1 MKLIF
6 HYMKSYKRYLFLNF
20 LGVCSFALAE
30 LGIPT
35 LIARMINNGIMTGD
49 RGYILYMGGILL
61 TVATVGALGSILL
74 GWCGSKISTA
84 VTRDI
89 RNDVFRKVQ
98 SFSPSEMNRFGVS
111 SLIVR
116 TGNDAF
122 QIQMF
127 VNVLLRTA
135 MLTPMMILFSF
146 SLTFMTSVP
155 LSLVILATLPII
167 LLGVLGVTRAA
178 KPLSVKQQ
186 ERLDE
191 LNRISK
197 ENLMGVRVIRS
208 FNNDAYEQAR
218 FSEANQ
224 AYAGYSKRVFR
235 LMMLTQP
242 IFFFLMNLAILVI
255 FWLAGSMIQRG
266 SFQVGDLV
274 AFQDYVF
281 HAMFSTMLFCTVL
294 VMYPKAAVSA
304 RRIEEVLNTES
315 SVADRES
322 LADGV
327 GSADRAGSADQ
338 AAPTDRAG
346 SASLQSS
353 AAQSAGPSTGASP
366 LSQASPASLVFDHV
380 TFAYP
385 DGEEAVLHDISFEA
399 RAGETVAVIGSTG
412 SGKSTLIS
420 LIPRFYDVSAGRILL
435 GGRDLKDYPLKEFR
449 SRIGF
454 IPQKANLFTG
464 SIRKNLAFARPDASD
479 GELLEAL
486 KTAQGYD
493 FVMEQ
498 KGGLDAPI
506 TEGGSNFS
514 GGQKQ
519 RLCIAR
525 ALVGKPQI
533 YVFDDSF
540 SALDFATDARLRA
553 ALKPVTKDAVTLI
566 VAQRVSTIM
575 DADRILVLDNGEM
588 AGLGT
593 HRELLRTCPVYYEI
607 AASQLTEE
615 ELSHE
620 A

>member
-1 MKLIF
+1 M
-6 HYMKSYKRYLFLNF
+6 
-20 LGVCSFALAE
+20 
-30 LGIPT
+30 
-35 LIARMINNGIMTGD
+35 
-49 RGYILYMGGILL
+49 
-61 TVATVGALGSILL
+61 
-74 GWCGSKISTA
+74 
-84 VTRDI
+84 
-89 RNDVFRKVQ
+89 
-98 SFSPSEMNRFGVS
+98 
-111 SLIVR
+111 
-116 TGNDAF
+116 
-122 QIQMF
+122 
-127 VNVLLRTA
+127 
-135 MLTPMMILFSF
+135 
-146 SLTFMTSVP
+146 
-155 LSLVILATLPII
+155 
-167 LLGVLGVTRAA
+167 
-178 KPLSVKQQ
+178 
-186 ERLDE
+186 
-191 LNRISK
+191 
-197 ENLMGVRVIRS
+197 
-208 FNNDAYEQAR
+208 
-218 FSEANQ
+218 
-224 AYAGYSKRVFR
+224 
-235 LMMLTQP
+235 
-242 IFFFLMNLAILVI
+242 
-255 FWLAGSMIQRG
+255 
-266 SFQVGDLV
+266 
-274 AFQDYVF
+274 
-281 HAMFSTMLFCTVL
+281 
-294 VMYPKAAVSA
+294 
-304 RRIEEVLNTES
+304 
-315 SVADRES
+315 
-322 LADGV
+322 
-327 GSADRAGSADQ
+327 
-338 AAPTDRAG
+338 
-346 SASLQSS
+346 
-353 AAQSAGPSTGASP
+353 
-366 LSQASPASLVFDHV
+366 

-435 GGRDLKDYPLKEFR
+435 GGRDLKDYPLKELR

-566 VAQRVSTIM
+566 VTQRVSTIM

>member
-1 MKLIF
+1 MRLIF
-6 HYMKSYKRYLFLNF
+6 HYMKAYKRYLLLNL
-20 LGVCSFALAE
+20 LGVCSFALVE

-49 RGYILYMGGILL
+49 RGYICSMGAVLL
-61 TVATVGALGSILL
+61 AVAAAGALGSILL
-74 GWCGSKISTA
+74 GWCGAKISTA

-89 RNDVFRKVQ
+89 RNDVFRRVQ
-98 SFSPSEMNRFGVS
+98 SFSPSEMNQFGVS

-122 QIQMF
+122 QVQMF

-135 MLTPMMILFSF
+135 MVTPLMILFSF
-146 SLTFMTSVP
+146 SLTFTTSIP
-155 LSLVILATLPII
+155 LSLVILATLPMI

-178 KPLSVKQQ
+178 RPLSIRQQ

-208 FNNDAYEQAR
+208 FGNDAYEQAR
-218 FSEANQ
+218 FSKANQ
-224 AYAGYSKRVFR
+224 DYAGYSKRVFR

-242 IFFFLMNLAILVI
+242 VFFFLMNLAILVI
-255 FWLAGSMIQRG
+255 FWLAGSMIEAG
-266 SFQVGDLV
+266 TLQVGDLV

-304 RRIEEVLNTES
+304 RRIEEVLNTQSIVKDGAEHSS
-315 SVADRES
+315 SVPGPEMARLSGGSRE
-322 LADGV
+322 
-327 GSADRAGSADQ
+327 
-338 AAPTDRAG
+338 AAP
-346 SASLQSS
+346 
-353 AAQSAGPSTGASP
+353 
-366 LSQASPASLVFDHV
+366 SLVFDHV

-385 DGEEAVLHDISFEA
+385 DGEEAVIRNISFEA

-412 SGKSTLIS
+412 SGKSTLVG
-420 LIPRFYDVSAGRILL
+420 LIPRFYDVSEGRILL
-435 GGRDLKDYPLKEFR
+435 NGRDLKTYPLKELR
-449 SRIGF
+449 RRIGF
-454 IPQKANLFTG
+454 IPQKANLFSGT
-464 SIRKNLAFARPDASD
+464 IRRNLSFANPQASD
-479 GELLEAL
+479 EELCKAL

-498 KGGLDAPI
+498 KGGLDAMI

-519 RLCIAR
+519 RLSIAR
-525 ALVGKPQI
+525 ALVGNPQV

-540 SALDFATDARLRA
+540 SALDFATDARLRR
-553 ALKPVTKDAVTLI
+553 ALKSVTKNAVTLI

-575 DADRILVLDNGEM
+575 DADRILVLEGGEM

-593 HRELLRTCPVYYEI
+593 HRQLLKTCPVYYEI

-615 ELSHE
+615 ELSYE

>member
-1 MKLIF
+1 M
-6 HYMKSYKRYLFLNF
+6 
-20 LGVCSFALAE
+20 
-30 LGIPT
+30 
-35 LIARMINNGIMTGD
+35 
-49 RGYILYMGGILL
+49 
-61 TVATVGALGSILL
+61 
-74 GWCGSKISTA
+74 
-84 VTRDI
+84 
-89 RNDVFRKVQ
+89 
-98 SFSPSEMNRFGVS
+98 
-111 SLIVR
+111 
-116 TGNDAF
+116 
-122 QIQMF
+122 
-127 VNVLLRTA
+127 
-135 MLTPMMILFSF
+135 
-146 SLTFMTSVP
+146 
-155 LSLVILATLPII
+155 
-167 LLGVLGVTRAA
+167 
-178 KPLSVKQQ
+178 
-186 ERLDE
+186 
-191 LNRISK
+191 
-197 ENLMGVRVIRS
+197 
-208 FNNDAYEQAR
+208 
-218 FSEANQ
+218 
-224 AYAGYSKRVFR
+224 
-235 LMMLTQP
+235 
-242 IFFFLMNLAILVI
+242 
-255 FWLAGSMIQRG
+255 
-266 SFQVGDLV
+266 
-274 AFQDYVF
+274 
-281 HAMFSTMLFCTVL
+281 
-294 VMYPKAAVSA
+294 
-304 RRIEEVLNTES
+304 
-315 SVADRES
+315 ADRES

-327 GSADRAGSADQ
+327 GSADRAGSA
-338 AAPTDRAG
+338 
-346 SASLQSS
+346 SLQSP
-353 AAQSAGPSTGASP
+353 AARSAGPSTGASP

-435 GGRDLKDYPLKEFR
+435 GGRDLKDYPLKELR

>member
-1 MKLIF
+1 MRLIF
-6 HYMKSYKRYLFLNF
+6 HYMKAYKRYLLLNL
-20 LGVCSFALAE
+20 LGVCSFALVE

-49 RGYILYMGGILL
+49 RGYICSMGAVLL
-61 TVATVGALGSILL
+61 AVAAAGALGSILL
-74 GWCGSKISTA
+74 GWCGAKISTA

-89 RNDVFRKVQ
+89 RNDVFRRVQ
-98 SFSPSEMNRFGVS
+98 SFSPSEMNQFGVS

-122 QIQMF
+122 QVQMF

-135 MLTPMMILFSF
+135 MVTPLMILFSF
-146 SLTFMTSVP
+146 SLTFTTSIP
-155 LSLVILATLPII
+155 LSLVILTTLPMI

-178 KPLSVKQQ
+178 RPLSIRQQ

-208 FNNDAYEQAR
+208 FGNDAYEQAR
-218 FSEANQ
+218 FSKANQ
-224 AYAGYSKRVFR
+224 DYAGYSKRVLR
-235 LMMLTQP
+235 LMMLSQP
-242 IFFFLMNLAILVI
+242 VFFFLMNLAILVI
-255 FWLAGSMIQRG
+255 FWLAGFMIEAG
-266 SFQVGDLV
+266 TLQVGNLV

-304 RRIEEVLNTES
+304 RRIEEVLNTQSIVKDGAEHSS
-315 SVADRES
+315 SVPGPEMARLSGGSRE
-322 LADGV
+322 
-327 GSADRAGSADQ
+327 
-338 AAPTDRAG
+338 AAP
-346 SASLQSS
+346 
-353 AAQSAGPSTGASP
+353 
-366 LSQASPASLVFDHV
+366 SLVFDHV

-385 DGEEAVLHDISFEA
+385 DGEEAVIRNISFEA

-412 SGKSTLIS
+412 SGKSTLVG
-420 LIPRFYDVSAGRILL
+420 LIPRFYDVSEGRILL
-435 GGRDLKDYPLKEFR
+435 NGRDLKTYPLKELR
-449 SRIGF
+449 RRIGF
-454 IPQKANLFTG
+454 IPQKANLFSGT
-464 SIRKNLAFARPDASD
+464 IRRNLSFANPQASD
-479 GELLEAL
+479 EELCKAL

-498 KGGLDAPI
+498 KGGLDAMI

-519 RLCIAR
+519 RLSIAR
-525 ALVGKPQI
+525 ALVGNPQV

-540 SALDFATDARLRA
+540 SALDFATDARLRR
-553 ALKPVTKDAVTLI
+553 ALKSVTKNAVTLI

-575 DADRILVLDNGEM
+575 EADRILVLEGGEM

-593 HRELLRTCPVYYEI
+593 HRQLLKTCPVYYEI

-615 ELSHE
+615 ELSYE

>member
-61 TVATVGALGSILL
+61 TAATVGALGSILL

-178 KPLSVKQQ
+178 KPLSIKQQ

-315 SVADRES
+315 IV
-322 LADGV
+322 
-327 GSADRAGSADQ
+327 ADRAGSADLQ
-338 AAPTDRAG
+338 AP
-346 SASLQSS
+346 
-353 AAQSAGPSTGASP
+353 AARSAGPGTDAAP

-399 RAGETVAVIGSTG
+399 KAGETVAVIGSTG

-435 GGRDLKDYPLKEFR
+435 GGRDLKDYPLKELR

-575 DADRILVLDNGEM
+575 DADRILVQDNGEM

>member
-1 MKLIF
+1 MRLIF
-6 HYMKSYKRYLFLNF
+6 HYMKAYKRYLLLNL
-20 LGVCSFALAE
+20 LGVCSFALVE

-49 RGYILYMGGILL
+49 RGYICSMGAVLL
-61 TVATVGALGSILL
+61 AVAAAGALGSILL
-74 GWCGSKISTA
+74 GWCGAKISTA

-89 RNDVFRKVQ
+89 RNDVFRRVQ
-98 SFSPSEMNRFGVS
+98 SFSPSEMNQFGVS

-122 QIQMF
+122 QVQMF

-135 MLTPMMILFSF
+135 MVTPLMILFSF
-146 SLTFMTSVP
+146 SLTFTTSIP
-155 LSLVILATLPII
+155 LSLVILTTLPMI

-178 KPLSVKQQ
+178 RPLSIRQQ

-208 FNNDAYEQAR
+208 FGNDAYEQAR
-218 FSEANQ
+218 FSKANQ
-224 AYAGYSKRVFR
+224 DYAGYSKRVFR

-242 IFFFLMNLAILVI
+242 VFFFLMNLAILVI
-255 FWLAGSMIQRG
+255 FWLAGSMIEAG
-266 SFQVGDLV
+266 TLQVGDLV

-304 RRIEEVLNTES
+304 RRIEEVLNTQSIVKDGAEHS
-315 SVADRES
+315 GSVPGPEMARLSGGSRE
-322 LADGV
+322 
-327 GSADRAGSADQ
+327 
-338 AAPTDRAG
+338 AAP
-346 SASLQSS
+346 
-353 AAQSAGPSTGASP
+353 
-366 LSQASPASLVFDHV
+366 SLVFDHV

-385 DGEEAVLHDISFEA
+385 DGEEAVIRDISFEA

-412 SGKSTLIS
+412 SGKSTLVG
-420 LIPRFYDVSAGRILL
+420 LIPRFYDVSEGRILL
-435 GGRDLKDYPLKEFR
+435 NGRDLKTYPLKELR
-449 SRIGF
+449 RRIGF
-454 IPQKANLFTG
+454 IPQKANLFSGT
-464 SIRKNLAFARPDASD
+464 IRRNLSFANPQASD
-479 GELLEAL
+479 EELCEAL

-498 KGGLDAPI
+498 KGGLDAMI

-519 RLCIAR
+519 RLSIAR
-525 ALVGKPQI
+525 ALVGNPQI

-540 SALDFATDARLRA
+540 SALDFSTDARLRR
-553 ALKPVTKDAVTLI
+553 ALKPVTKNAVTLI

-575 DADRILVLDNGEM
+575 DADRILVLEGGEM

-593 HRELLRTCPVYYEI
+593 HRQLLKTCPVYYEI

-615 ELSHE
+615 ELSYE

>member
-1 MKLIF
+1 MRLIF
-6 HYMKSYKRYLFLNF
+6 HYMKAYKRYLLLNL
-20 LGVCSFALAE
+20 LGVCSFALVE

-49 RGYILYMGGILL
+49 RGYICSMGAVLL
-61 TVATVGALGSILL
+61 AVAAAGALGSILL
-74 GWCGSKISTA
+74 GWCGAKISTA

-89 RNDVFRKVQ
+89 RNDVFRRVQ
-98 SFSPSEMNRFGVS
+98 SFSPSEMNQFSVS

-122 QIQMF
+122 QVQMF

-135 MLTPMMILFSF
+135 MVTPLMILFSF
-146 SLTFMTSVP
+146 SLTFTTSIP
-155 LSLVILATLPII
+155 LSLVILATLPMI

-178 KPLSVKQQ
+178 RPLSIRQQ

-208 FNNDAYEQAR
+208 FGNDAYEQAR
-218 FSEANQ
+218 FSKANQ
-224 AYAGYSKRVFR
+224 DYAGYSKRVFR

-242 IFFFLMNLAILVI
+242 VFFFLMNLAILVI
-255 FWLAGSMIQRG
+255 FWLAGFMIEAG
-266 SFQVGDLV
+266 TLQVGDLV

-304 RRIEEVLNTES
+304 RRIEEVLNTQSIVKDGAEHSS
-315 SVADRES
+315 SVPGPEMARLSGGSRE
-322 LADGV
+322 
-327 GSADRAGSADQ
+327 
-338 AAPTDRAG
+338 AAP
-346 SASLQSS
+346 
-353 AAQSAGPSTGASP
+353 
-366 LSQASPASLVFDHV
+366 SLVFDHV

-385 DGEEAVLHDISFEA
+385 DGEEAVIRNISFEA

-412 SGKSTLIS
+412 SGKSTLVG
-420 LIPRFYDVSAGRILL
+420 LIPRFYDVSEGRILL
-435 GGRDLKDYPLKEFR
+435 NGRDLKTYPLKELR
-449 SRIGF
+449 RRIGF
-454 IPQKANLFTG
+454 IPQKANLFSGT
-464 SIRKNLAFARPDASD
+464 IRRNLSFANPQASD
-479 GELLEAL
+479 EELCKAL

-498 KGGLDAPI
+498 KGGLDAMI

-519 RLCIAR
+519 RLSIAR
-525 ALVGKPQI
+525 ALVGNPQV

-540 SALDFATDARLRA
+540 SALDFATDARLRR
-553 ALKPVTKDAVTLI
+553 ALKSVTKNAVTLI

-575 DADRILVLDNGEM
+575 DADRILVLEGGEM

-593 HRELLRTCPVYYEI
+593 HRQLLKTCPVYYEI

-615 ELSHE
+615 ELSYE

>member
-1 MKLIF
+1 MRLIF
-6 HYMKSYKRYLFLNF
+6 HYMKAYKRYLLLNL
-20 LGVCSFALAE
+20 LGVCSFALVE

-49 RGYILYMGGILL
+49 RGYICSMGAVLL
-61 TVATVGALGSILL
+61 AVATAGALGSILL
-74 GWCGSKISTA
+74 GWCGAKISTA

-89 RNDVFRKVQ
+89 RNDVFRRVQ
-98 SFSPSEMNRFGVS
+98 SFSPSEMNQFGVS

-122 QIQMF
+122 QVQMF

-135 MLTPMMILFSF
+135 MVTPLMILFSF
-146 SLTFMTSVP
+146 SLTFTTSIP
-155 LSLVILATLPII
+155 LSLVILTTLPMI

-178 KPLSVKQQ
+178 RPLSIRQQ

-208 FNNDAYEQAR
+208 FGNDAYEQAR
-218 FSEANQ
+218 FSKANQ
-224 AYAGYSKRVFR
+224 DYAGYSKRVFR

-242 IFFFLMNLAILVI
+242 VFFFLMNLAILVI
-255 FWLAGSMIQRG
+255 FWLAGFMIEAG
-266 SFQVGDLV
+266 TLQVGDLV

-304 RRIEEVLNTES
+304 RRIEEVLNTQSIVKDGAEHSS
-315 SVADRES
+315 SVPGPEMARLSGGSRE
-322 LADGV
+322 
-327 GSADRAGSADQ
+327 
-338 AAPTDRAG
+338 AAP
-346 SASLQSS
+346 
-353 AAQSAGPSTGASP
+353 
-366 LSQASPASLVFDHV
+366 SLVFDHV

-385 DGEEAVLHDISFEA
+385 DGEEAVIRDISFEA

-412 SGKSTLIS
+412 SGKSTLVG
-420 LIPRFYDVSAGRILL
+420 LIPRFYDVSEGRILL
-435 GGRDLKDYPLKEFR
+435 NGRDLKTYPLKELR
-449 SRIGF
+449 RRIGF
-454 IPQKANLFTG
+454 IPQKANLFSGT
-464 SIRKNLAFARPDASD
+464 IRRNLSFANPQASD
-479 GELLEAL
+479 EELCKAL

-498 KGGLDAPI
+498 KGGLDAMI

-519 RLCIAR
+519 RLSIAR
-525 ALVGKPQI
+525 ALVGNPQV

-540 SALDFATDARLRA
+540 SALDFATDARLRR
-553 ALKPVTKDAVTLI
+553 ALKSVTKNAVTLI

-575 DADRILVLDNGEM
+575 EADRILVLEGGEM

-593 HRELLRTCPVYYEI
+593 HRQLLKTCPVYYEI

-615 ELSHE
+615 ELSYE
-620 A
+620 T

>member
-1 MKLIF
+1 MRLIF
-6 HYMKSYKRYLFLNF
+6 HYMKAYKRYLLLNL
-20 LGVCSFALAE
+20 LGVCSFALVE

-49 RGYILYMGGILL
+49 RGYICSMGAVLL
-61 TVATVGALGSILL
+61 AVATAGALGSILL
-74 GWCGSKISTA
+74 GWCGAKISTA

-89 RNDVFRKVQ
+89 RNDVFRRVQ
-98 SFSPSEMNRFGVS
+98 SFSPSEMNQFGVS

-122 QIQMF
+122 QVQMF

-135 MLTPMMILFSF
+135 MVTPLMILFSF
-146 SLTFMTSVP
+146 SLTFTTSIP
-155 LSLVILATLPII
+155 LSLVILTTLPMI

-178 KPLSVKQQ
+178 RPLSIRQQ

-208 FNNDAYEQAR
+208 FGNDAYEQAR
-218 FSEANQ
+218 FSKANQ
-224 AYAGYSKRVFR
+224 DYAGYSKRVFR

-242 IFFFLMNLAILVI
+242 VFFFLMNLAILVI
-255 FWLAGSMIQRG
+255 FWLAGSMIEAG
-266 SFQVGDLV
+266 TLQVGDLV

-304 RRIEEVLNTES
+304 RRIEEVLNTQSIVKDGAEHSS
-315 SVADRES
+315 SVPGPEMARLSGGSRE
-322 LADGV
+322 
-327 GSADRAGSADQ
+327 
-338 AAPTDRAG
+338 AAP
-346 SASLQSS
+346 
-353 AAQSAGPSTGASP
+353 
-366 LSQASPASLVFDHV
+366 SLVFDHV

-385 DGEEAVLHDISFEA
+385 DGEEAVIRNISFEA

-412 SGKSTLIS
+412 SGKSTLVG
-420 LIPRFYDVSAGRILL
+420 LIPRFYDVSEGRILL
-435 GGRDLKDYPLKEFR
+435 NGRDLKTYPLKELR
-449 SRIGF
+449 RRIGF
-454 IPQKANLFTG
+454 IPQKANLFSGT
-464 SIRKNLAFARPDASD
+464 IRRNLSFANPQASD
-479 GELLEAL
+479 EELCEAL

-498 KGGLDAPI
+498 KGGLDAMI

-519 RLCIAR
+519 RLSIAR
-525 ALVGKPQI
+525 ALVGNPQV

-540 SALDFATDARLRA
+540 SALDFATDARLRR
-553 ALKPVTKDAVTLI
+553 ALKSVTKNAVTLI

-575 DADRILVLDNGEM
+575 DADRILVLEGGEM

-593 HRELLRTCPVYYEI
+593 HRQLLKTCPVYYEI

-615 ELSHE
+615 ELSYE

>member
-1 MKLIF
+1 MRLIF
-6 HYMKSYKRYLFLNF
+6 HYMKAYKRYLLLNL
-20 LGVCSFALAE
+20 LGVCSFALVE

-49 RGYILYMGGILL
+49 RGYICSMGAVLL
-61 TVATVGALGSILL
+61 AVATAGALGSILL
-74 GWCGSKISTA
+74 GWCGAKISTA

-89 RNDVFRKVQ
+89 RNDVFRRVQ
-98 SFSPSEMNRFGVS
+98 SFSPSEMNQFGVS

-122 QIQMF
+122 QVQMF

-135 MLTPMMILFSF
+135 MVTPLMILFSF
-146 SLTFMTSVP
+146 SLTFTTSIP
-155 LSLVILATLPII
+155 LSLVILTTLPMI

-178 KPLSVKQQ
+178 RPLSIRQQ

-208 FNNDAYEQAR
+208 FGNDAYEQAR
-218 FSEANQ
+218 FSKANQ
-224 AYAGYSKRVFR
+224 DYAGYSKRVFR

-242 IFFFLMNLAILVI
+242 VFFFLMNLAILVI
-255 FWLAGSMIQRG
+255 FWLAGFMIEAG
-266 SFQVGDLV
+266 TLQVGDLV

-304 RRIEEVLNTES
+304 RRIEEVLNTQSIVKDGAEHSS
-315 SVADRES
+315 SVPGPEMARLSGGSRE
-322 LADGV
+322 
-327 GSADRAGSADQ
+327 
-338 AAPTDRAG
+338 AAP
-346 SASLQSS
+346 
-353 AAQSAGPSTGASP
+353 
-366 LSQASPASLVFDHV
+366 SLVFDHV

-385 DGEEAVLHDISFEA
+385 DGEEAVIRNISFEA

-412 SGKSTLIS
+412 SGKSTLVG
-420 LIPRFYDVSAGRILL
+420 LIPRFYDVSEGRILL
-435 GGRDLKDYPLKEFR
+435 NGRDLKTYPLKELR
-449 SRIGF
+449 RRIGF
-454 IPQKANLFTG
+454 IPQKANLFSGT
-464 SIRKNLAFARPDASD
+464 IRRNLSFANPQASD
-479 GELLEAL
+479 EELCKAL

-498 KGGLDAPI
+498 KGGLDAMI

-519 RLCIAR
+519 RLSIAR
-525 ALVGKPQI
+525 ALVGNPQV

-540 SALDFATDARLRA
+540 SALDFATDARLRR
-553 ALKPVTKDAVTLI
+553 ALKSVTKNAVTLI

-575 DADRILVLDNGEM
+575 DADRILVLEGGEM

-593 HRELLRTCPVYYEI
+593 HRQLLKTCPVYYEI

-615 ELSHE
+615 ELSYE
-620 A
+620 T

>member
-49 RGYILYMGGILL
+49 QGYILYMGGILL

-315 SVADRES
+315 IVADRES

-353 AAQSAGPSTGASP
+353 AAQSAGPGTDTAA

-435 GGRDLKDYPLKEFR
+435 GGRDLKDYPLKELR

>member
-1 MKLIF
+1 MRLIF
-6 HYMKSYKRYLFLNF
+6 HYMKAYKRYLLLNL
-20 LGVCSFALAE
+20 LGVCSFALVE

-49 RGYILYMGGILL
+49 RGYICSMGAVLL
-61 TVATVGALGSILL
+61 AVAAAGALGSILL
-74 GWCGSKISTA
+74 GWCGAKISTA

-89 RNDVFRKVQ
+89 RNDVFRRVQ
-98 SFSPSEMNRFGVS
+98 SFSPSEMNQFGVS

-122 QIQMF
+122 QVQMF

-135 MLTPMMILFSF
+135 MVTPLMILFSF
-146 SLTFMTSVP
+146 SLTFTTSIP
-155 LSLVILATLPII
+155 LSLVILATLPMI

-178 KPLSVKQQ
+178 RPLSIRQQ

-208 FNNDAYEQAR
+208 FGNDAYEQAR
-218 FSEANQ
+218 FSKANQ
-224 AYAGYSKRVFR
+224 DYAGYSKRVFR

-242 IFFFLMNLAILVI
+242 VFFFLMNLAILVI
-255 FWLAGSMIQRG
+255 FWLAGFMIEAG
-266 SFQVGDLV
+266 TLQVGDLV

-304 RRIEEVLNTES
+304 RRIEEVLNTQSIVKDGAEHSS
-315 SVADRES
+315 SVPGPEMARLSGGSRE
-322 LADGV
+322 
-327 GSADRAGSADQ
+327 
-338 AAPTDRAG
+338 AAP
-346 SASLQSS
+346 
-353 AAQSAGPSTGASP
+353 
-366 LSQASPASLVFDHV
+366 SLVFDHV

-385 DGEEAVLHDISFEA
+385 DGEEAVIRDISFEA

-412 SGKSTLIS
+412 SGKSTLVG
-420 LIPRFYDVSAGRILL
+420 LIPRFYDVSEGRILL
-435 GGRDLKDYPLKEFR
+435 NGRDLKTYPLKELR
-449 SRIGF
+449 RRIGF
-454 IPQKANLFTG
+454 IPQKANLFSGT
-464 SIRKNLAFARPDASD
+464 IRRNLSFANPQASD
-479 GELLEAL
+479 EELCKAL

-498 KGGLDAPI
+498 KGGLDAMI

-519 RLCIAR
+519 RLSIAR
-525 ALVGKPQI
+525 ALVGNPQV

-540 SALDFATDARLRA
+540 SALDFATDARLRR
-553 ALKPVTKDAVTLI
+553 ALKSVTKNAVTLI

-575 DADRILVLDNGEM
+575 DADRILVLEGGEM

-593 HRELLRTCPVYYEI
+593 HRQLLKTCPVYYEI

-615 ELSHE
+615 ELSYE

>member
-1 MKLIF
+1 MRLIF
-6 HYMKSYKRYLFLNF
+6 HYMKAYKRYLLLNL
-20 LGVCSFALAE
+20 LGVCSFALVE

-49 RGYILYMGGILL
+49 RGYICSMGAVLL
-61 TVATVGALGSILL
+61 AVATAGALGSILL
-74 GWCGSKISTA
+74 GWCGAKISTA

-89 RNDVFRKVQ
+89 RNDVFRRVQ
-98 SFSPSEMNRFGVS
+98 SFSPSEMNQFGVS

-122 QIQMF
+122 QVQMF

-135 MLTPMMILFSF
+135 MVTPLMILFSF
-146 SLTFMTSVP
+146 SLTFTTSIP
-155 LSLVILATLPII
+155 LSLVILTTLPMI

-178 KPLSVKQQ
+178 RPLSIRQQ

-208 FNNDAYEQAR
+208 FGNDAYEQAR
-218 FSEANQ
+218 FSKANQ
-224 AYAGYSKRVFR
+224 DYAGYSKRVFR

-242 IFFFLMNLAILVI
+242 VFFFLMNLAILVI
-255 FWLAGSMIQRG
+255 FWLAGFMIEAG
-266 SFQVGDLV
+266 TLQVGDLV

-304 RRIEEVLNTES
+304 RRIEEVLNTQSIVKDGAEHSS
-315 SVADRES
+315 SVPGPEMARLSGGSRE
-322 LADGV
+322 
-327 GSADRAGSADQ
+327 
-338 AAPTDRAG
+338 AAP
-346 SASLQSS
+346 
-353 AAQSAGPSTGASP
+353 
-366 LSQASPASLVFDHV
+366 SLVFDHV

-385 DGEEAVLHDISFEA
+385 DGEEAVIRNISFEA

-412 SGKSTLIS
+412 SGKSTLVS
-420 LIPRFYDVSAGRILL
+420 LIPRFYDVSEGRILL
-435 GGRDLKDYPLKEFR
+435 NGRDLKTYPLKELR
-449 SRIGF
+449 RRIGF
-454 IPQKANLFTG
+454 IPQKANLFSGT
-464 SIRKNLAFARPDASD
+464 IRRNLSFANPQASD
-479 GELLEAL
+479 EELCKAL

-498 KGGLDAPI
+498 KGGLDAMI

-519 RLCIAR
+519 RLSIAR
-525 ALVGKPQI
+525 ALVGNPQV

-540 SALDFATDARLRA
+540 SALDFATDARLRR
-553 ALKPVTKDAVTLI
+553 ALKSVTKNAVTLI

-575 DADRILVLDNGEM
+575 EADRILVLEGGEM

-593 HRELLRTCPVYYEI
+593 HRQLLKTCPVYYEI

-615 ELSHE
+615 ELSYE
-620 A
+620 T

>member
-1 MKLIF
+1 MRLIF
-6 HYMKSYKRYLFLNF
+6 HYMKAYKRYLLLNL
-20 LGVCSFALAE
+20 LGVCSFALVE

-49 RGYILYMGGILL
+49 RGYICSMGAVLL
-61 TVATVGALGSILL
+61 AVAAAGALGSILL
-74 GWCGSKISTA
+74 GWCGAKISTA

-89 RNDVFRKVQ
+89 RNDVFRRVQ
-98 SFSPSEMNRFGVS
+98 SFSPSEMNQFGVS

-122 QIQMF
+122 QVQMF

-135 MLTPMMILFSF
+135 MVTPLMILFSF
-146 SLTFMTSVP
+146 SLTFTTSIP
-155 LSLVILATLPII
+155 LSLVILTTLPMI

-178 KPLSVKQQ
+178 RPLSIRQQ

-208 FNNDAYEQAR
+208 FGNDAYEQAR
-218 FSEANQ
+218 FSKANQ
-224 AYAGYSKRVFR
+224 DYAGYSKRVFR

-242 IFFFLMNLAILVI
+242 VFFFLMNLAILVI
-255 FWLAGSMIQRG
+255 FWLAGFMIEAG
-266 SFQVGDLV
+266 TLQVGDLV

-304 RRIEEVLNTES
+304 RRIEEVLNTQSIVKDGAEHSS
-315 SVADRES
+315 SVPGPEMARLSGGSRE
-322 LADGV
+322 
-327 GSADRAGSADQ
+327 
-338 AAPTDRAG
+338 AAP
-346 SASLQSS
+346 
-353 AAQSAGPSTGASP
+353 
-366 LSQASPASLVFDHV
+366 SLVFDHV

-385 DGEEAVLHDISFEA
+385 DGEEAVIRNISFEA

-412 SGKSTLIS
+412 SGKSTLVS
-420 LIPRFYDVSAGRILL
+420 LIPRFYDVSEGRILL
-435 GGRDLKDYPLKEFR
+435 NGRDLKTYPLKELR
-449 SRIGF
+449 RRIGF
-454 IPQKANLFTG
+454 IPQKANLFSGT
-464 SIRKNLAFARPDASD
+464 IRRNLSFANPQASD
-479 GELLEAL
+479 EELCKAL

-498 KGGLDAPI
+498 KGGLDAMI

-519 RLCIAR
+519 RLSIAR
-525 ALVGKPQI
+525 ALVGNPQV

-540 SALDFATDARLRA
+540 SALDFATDARLRR
-553 ALKPVTKDAVTLI
+553 ALKSVTKNAVTLI

-575 DADRILVLDNGEM
+575 EADRILVLEGGEM

-593 HRELLRTCPVYYEI
+593 HRQLLKTCPVYYEI

-615 ELSHE
+615 ELSYE
-620 A
+620 T

>member
-1 MKLIF
+1 MRLIF
-6 HYMKSYKRYLFLNF
+6 HYMKAYKRYLLLNL
-20 LGVCSFALAE
+20 LGVCSFALVE

-49 RGYILYMGGILL
+49 RGYICSMGAVLL
-61 TVATVGALGSILL
+61 AVATAGALGSILL
-74 GWCGSKISTA
+74 GWCGAKISTA

-89 RNDVFRKVQ
+89 RNDVFRRVQ
-98 SFSPSEMNRFGVS
+98 SFSPSEMNQFGVS

-122 QIQMF
+122 QVQMF

-135 MLTPMMILFSF
+135 MVTPLMILFSF
-146 SLTFMTSVP
+146 SLTFTTSIP
-155 LSLVILATLPII
+155 LSLVILTTLPMI

-178 KPLSVKQQ
+178 RPLSIRQQ

-208 FNNDAYEQAR
+208 FGNDAYEQAR
-218 FSEANQ
+218 FSKANQ
-224 AYAGYSKRVFR
+224 DYAGYSKRVFR

-242 IFFFLMNLAILVI
+242 VFFFLMNLAILVI
-255 FWLAGSMIQRG
+255 FWLAGFMIEAG
-266 SFQVGDLV
+266 TLQVGDLV

-304 RRIEEVLNTES
+304 RRIEEVLNTQSIVKDGAEHSS
-315 SVADRES
+315 SVPGPEMARLSGGSRE
-322 LADGV
+322 
-327 GSADRAGSADQ
+327 
-338 AAPTDRAG
+338 AAP
-346 SASLQSS
+346 
-353 AAQSAGPSTGASP
+353 
-366 LSQASPASLVFDHV
+366 SLVFDHV

-385 DGEEAVLHDISFEA
+385 DGEEAVIRNISFEA

-412 SGKSTLIS
+412 SGKSTLVG
-420 LIPRFYDVSAGRILL
+420 LIPRFYDVSEGRILL
-435 GGRDLKDYPLKEFR
+435 NGRDLKTYPLKELR
-449 SRIGF
+449 RRIGF
-454 IPQKANLFTG
+454 IPQKANLFSGT
-464 SIRKNLAFARPDASD
+464 IRRNLSFANPQASD
-479 GELLEAL
+479 EELCKAL

-498 KGGLDAPI
+498 KGGLDAMI

-519 RLCIAR
+519 RLSIAR
-525 ALVGKPQI
+525 ALVGNPQV

-540 SALDFATDARLRA
+540 SALDFATDARLRR
-553 ALKPVTKDAVTLI
+553 ALKSVTKNAVTLI

-575 DADRILVLDNGEM
+575 EADRILVLEGGEM
-588 AGLGT
+588 AVLGT
-593 HRELLRTCPVYYEI
+593 HRQLLKTCPVYYEI

-615 ELSHE
+615 ELSYE
-620 A
+620 T

>member
-1 MKLIF
+1 MRLIF
-6 HYMKSYKRYLFLNF
+6 HYMKAYKRYLLLNL
-20 LGVCSFALAE
+20 LGVCSFALVE

-49 RGYILYMGGILL
+49 RGYICSMGAVLL
-61 TVATVGALGSILL
+61 AVATAGALGSILL
-74 GWCGSKISTA
+74 GWCGAKISTA

-89 RNDVFRKVQ
+89 RNDVFRRVQ
-98 SFSPSEMNRFGVS
+98 SFSPSEMNQFGVS

-122 QIQMF
+122 QVQMF

-135 MLTPMMILFSF
+135 MVTPLMILFSF
-146 SLTFMTSVP
+146 SLTFTTSIP
-155 LSLVILATLPII
+155 LSLVILATLPMI

-178 KPLSVKQQ
+178 RPLSIRQQ

-208 FNNDAYEQAR
+208 FGNDAYEQAR
-218 FSEANQ
+218 FSKANQ
-224 AYAGYSKRVFR
+224 DYAGYSKRVFR

-242 IFFFLMNLAILVI
+242 VFFFLMNLAILVI
-255 FWLAGSMIQRG
+255 FWLAGFMIEAG
-266 SFQVGDLV
+266 TLQVGDLV

-304 RRIEEVLNTES
+304 RRIEEVLNTQSIVKDGAEHSS
-315 SVADRES
+315 SVPGPEMARLSGGSRE
-322 LADGV
+322 
-327 GSADRAGSADQ
+327 
-338 AAPTDRAG
+338 AAP
-346 SASLQSS
+346 
-353 AAQSAGPSTGASP
+353 
-366 LSQASPASLVFDHV
+366 SLVFDHV

-385 DGEEAVLHDISFEA
+385 DGEEAVIRNISFEA

-412 SGKSTLIS
+412 SGKSTLVS
-420 LIPRFYDVSAGRILL
+420 LIPRFYDVSEGRILL
-435 GGRDLKDYPLKEFR
+435 NGRDLKTYPLKELR
-449 SRIGF
+449 RRIGF
-454 IPQKANLFTG
+454 IPQKANLFSGT
-464 SIRKNLAFARPDASD
+464 IRRNLSFANPQASD
-479 GELLEAL
+479 EELCKAL

-498 KGGLDAPI
+498 KGGLDAMI

-519 RLCIAR
+519 RLSIAR
-525 ALVGKPQI
+525 ALVGNPQV

-540 SALDFATDARLRA
+540 SALDFATDARLRR
-553 ALKPVTKDAVTLI
+553 ALKSVTKNAVTLI

-575 DADRILVLDNGEM
+575 EADRILVLEGGEM

-593 HRELLRTCPVYYEI
+593 HRQLLKTCPVYYEI

-615 ELSHE
+615 ELSYE
-620 A
+620 T

>member
-1 MKLIF
+1 MRLIF
-6 HYMKSYKRYLFLNF
+6 HYMKAYKRYLLLNL
-20 LGVCSFALAE
+20 LGVCSFALVE

-49 RGYILYMGGILL
+49 RGYICSMGAVLL
-61 TVATVGALGSILL
+61 AVAAAGALGSILL
-74 GWCGSKISTA
+74 GWCGAKISTA

-89 RNDVFRKVQ
+89 RNDVFRRVQ
-98 SFSPSEMNRFGVS
+98 SFSPSEMNQFGVS

-122 QIQMF
+122 QVQMF

-135 MLTPMMILFSF
+135 MVTPLMILFSF
-146 SLTFMTSVP
+146 SLTFTTSIP
-155 LSLVILATLPII
+155 LSLVILATLPMI

-178 KPLSVKQQ
+178 RPLSIRQQ

-208 FNNDAYEQAR
+208 FGNDAYEQAR
-218 FSEANQ
+218 FSKANQ
-224 AYAGYSKRVFR
+224 DYAGYSKRVFR

-242 IFFFLMNLAILVI
+242 VFFFLMNLAILVI
-255 FWLAGSMIQRG
+255 FWLAGSMIEAG
-266 SFQVGDLV
+266 TLQVGDLV

-304 RRIEEVLNTES
+304 RRIEEVLNTQS
-315 SVADRES
+315 IVK
-322 LADGV
+322 
-327 GSADRAGSADQ
+327 DRAEHSGSVPGPEMPGLSGGSRE
-338 AAPTDRAG
+338 AAP
-346 SASLQSS
+346 
-353 AAQSAGPSTGASP
+353 
-366 LSQASPASLVFDHV
+366 SLVFDHV

-385 DGEEAVLHDISFEA
+385 DGEEAVIRDISFEA

-412 SGKSTLIS
+412 SGKSTLVG
-420 LIPRFYDVSAGRILL
+420 LIPRFYDVSEGRILL
-435 GGRDLKDYPLKEFR
+435 NGRDLKTYPLKELR
-449 SRIGF
+449 RRIGF
-454 IPQKANLFTG
+454 IPQKANLFSGT
-464 SIRKNLAFARPDASD
+464 IRRNLSFANSQASD
-479 GELLEAL
+479 EELCEAL

-498 KGGLDAPI
+498 KGGLDAMI

-519 RLCIAR
+519 RLSIAR
-525 ALVGKPQI
+525 ALVGNPQV

-540 SALDFATDARLRA
+540 SALDFATDARLRR
-553 ALKPVTKDAVTLI
+553 ALKSVTKNAVTLI

-575 DADRILVLDNGEM
+575 DADRILVLEGGEM

-593 HRELLRTCPVYYEI
+593 HRQLLKTCPVYYEI

-615 ELSHE
+615 ELSYE

>member
-1 MKLIF
+1 MRLIF
-6 HYMKSYKRYLFLNF
+6 HYMKAYKRYLLLNL
-20 LGVCSFALAE
+20 LGVCSFALVE

-49 RGYILYMGGILL
+49 RGYICSMGAVLL
-61 TVATVGALGSILL
+61 AVAAAGALGSILL
-74 GWCGSKISTA
+74 GWCGAKISTA

-89 RNDVFRKVQ
+89 RNDVFRRVQ
-98 SFSPSEMNRFGVS
+98 SFSPSEMNQFGVS

-122 QIQMF
+122 QVQMF

-135 MLTPMMILFSF
+135 MVTPLMILFSF
-146 SLTFMTSVP
+146 SLTFTTSIP
-155 LSLVILATLPII
+155 LSLVILTTLPMI

-178 KPLSVKQQ
+178 RPLSIRQQ

-191 LNRISK
+191 LNRVSK

-208 FNNDAYEQAR
+208 FGNDAYEQAR
-218 FSEANQ
+218 FSKANQ
-224 AYAGYSKRVFR
+224 DYAGYSKRVFR

-242 IFFFLMNLAILVI
+242 VFFFLMNLAILVI
-255 FWLAGSMIQRG
+255 FWLAGFMIEAG
-266 SFQVGDLV
+266 TLQVGDLV

-304 RRIEEVLNTES
+304 RRIEEVLNTQSIVKDGAEHSS
-315 SVADRES
+315 SVPGPEMARLSGGSRE
-322 LADGV
+322 
-327 GSADRAGSADQ
+327 
-338 AAPTDRAG
+338 AAP
-346 SASLQSS
+346 
-353 AAQSAGPSTGASP
+353 
-366 LSQASPASLVFDHV
+366 SLVFDHV

-385 DGEEAVLHDISFEA
+385 DGEEAVIRNISFEA

-412 SGKSTLIS
+412 SGKSTLVS
-420 LIPRFYDVSAGRILL
+420 LIPRFYDVSEGRILL
-435 GGRDLKDYPLKEFR
+435 NGRDLKTYPLKELR
-449 SRIGF
+449 RRIGF
-454 IPQKANLFTG
+454 IPQKANLFSGT
-464 SIRKNLAFARPDASD
+464 IRRNLSFANPQASD
-479 GELLEAL
+479 EELCKAL

-498 KGGLDAPI
+498 KGGLDAMI

-519 RLCIAR
+519 RLSIAR
-525 ALVGKPQI
+525 ALVGNPQV

-540 SALDFATDARLRA
+540 SALDFATDARLRR
-553 ALKPVTKDAVTLI
+553 ALKSVTKNAVTLI

-575 DADRILVLDNGEM
+575 EADRILVLEGGEM

-593 HRELLRTCPVYYEI
+593 HRQLLKTCPVYYEI

-615 ELSHE
+615 ELSYE

>member
-1 MKLIF
+1 MRLIF
-6 HYMKSYKRYLFLNF
+6 HYMKAYKRYLLLNL
-20 LGVCSFALAE
+20 LGVCSFALVE

-49 RGYILYMGGILL
+49 RGYICSMGAVLL
-61 TVATVGALGSILL
+61 AVAAAGALGSILL
-74 GWCGSKISTA
+74 GWCGAKISTA

-89 RNDVFRKVQ
+89 RNDVFRRVQ
-98 SFSPSEMNRFGVS
+98 SFSPSEMNQFGVS

-122 QIQMF
+122 QVQMF

-135 MLTPMMILFSF
+135 MVTPLMILFSF
-146 SLTFMTSVP
+146 SLTFTTSIP
-155 LSLVILATLPII
+155 LSLVILATLPMI

-178 KPLSVKQQ
+178 RPLSIRQQ

-208 FNNDAYEQAR
+208 FGNDAYEQAR
-218 FSEANQ
+218 FSKANQ
-224 AYAGYSKRVFR
+224 DYAGYSKRVFR

-242 IFFFLMNLAILVI
+242 VFFFLMNLAILVI
-255 FWLAGSMIQRG
+255 FWLAGSMIEAG
-266 SFQVGDLV
+266 TLQVGDLV

-304 RRIEEVLNTES
+304 RRIEEVLNTQSIVKDGAEHSS
-315 SVADRES
+315 SVPGPEMARLSGGSRE
-322 LADGV
+322 
-327 GSADRAGSADQ
+327 
-338 AAPTDRAG
+338 AAP
-346 SASLQSS
+346 
-353 AAQSAGPSTGASP
+353 
-366 LSQASPASLVFDHV
+366 SLVFDHV

-385 DGEEAVLHDISFEA
+385 DGEEAVIRNISFEA

-412 SGKSTLIS
+412 SGKSTLVG
-420 LIPRFYDVSAGRILL
+420 LIPRFYDVSEGRILL
-435 GGRDLKDYPLKEFR
+435 NGRDLKTYPLKELR
-449 SRIGF
+449 RRIGF
-454 IPQKANLFTG
+454 IPQKANLFSGT
-464 SIRKNLAFARPDASD
+464 IRRNLSFANPQASD
-479 GELLEAL
+479 EELCEAL

-498 KGGLDAPI
+498 KGGLDAMI

-519 RLCIAR
+519 RLSIAR
-525 ALVGKPQI
+525 ALVGNPQI

-540 SALDFATDARLRA
+540 SALDFSTDARLRR
-553 ALKPVTKDAVTLI
+553 ALKPVTKNAVTLI

-575 DADRILVLDNGEM
+575 DADRILVLEGGEM

-593 HRELLRTCPVYYEI
+593 HRQLLKTCPVYYEI

-615 ELSHE
+615 ELSYE

>member
-1 MKLIF
+1 MRLIF
-6 HYMKSYKRYLFLNF
+6 HYMKAYKRYLLLNL
-20 LGVCSFALAE
+20 LGVCSFALVE

-49 RGYILYMGGILL
+49 RGYICSMGAVLL
-61 TVATVGALGSILL
+61 AVAAAGALGSILL
-74 GWCGSKISTA
+74 GWCGAKISTA

-89 RNDVFRKVQ
+89 RNDVFRRVQ
-98 SFSPSEMNRFGVS
+98 SFSPSEMNQFGVS

-122 QIQMF
+122 QVQMF

-135 MLTPMMILFSF
+135 MVTPLMILFSF
-146 SLTFMTSVP
+146 SLTFTTSIP
-155 LSLVILATLPII
+155 LSLVILTTLPMI

-178 KPLSVKQQ
+178 RPLSIRQQ

-208 FNNDAYEQAR
+208 FGNDAYEQAR
-218 FSEANQ
+218 FSKANQ
-224 AYAGYSKRVFR
+224 DYAGYSKRVFR

-242 IFFFLMNLAILVI
+242 VFFFLMNLAILVI
-255 FWLAGSMIQRG
+255 FWLAGFMIEAG
-266 SFQVGDLV
+266 TLQVGDLV

-304 RRIEEVLNTES
+304 RRIEEVLNTQSIVKDGAEHSS
-315 SVADRES
+315 SVPGPEMARLSGGSRE
-322 LADGV
+322 
-327 GSADRAGSADQ
+327 
-338 AAPTDRAG
+338 AAP
-346 SASLQSS
+346 
-353 AAQSAGPSTGASP
+353 
-366 LSQASPASLVFDHV
+366 SLVFDHV

-385 DGEEAVLHDISFEA
+385 DGEEAVIRNISFEA

-412 SGKSTLIS
+412 SGKSTLVS
-420 LIPRFYDVSAGRILL
+420 LIPRFYDVSEGRILL
-435 GGRDLKDYPLKEFR
+435 NGRDLKTYPLKELR
-449 SRIGF
+449 RRIGF
-454 IPQKANLFTG
+454 IPQKANLFSGT
-464 SIRKNLAFARPDASD
+464 IRRNLSFANPQASD
-479 GELLEAL
+479 EELCKAL

-498 KGGLDAPI
+498 KGGLDAMI

-519 RLCIAR
+519 RLSIAR
-525 ALVGKPQI
+525 ALVGNPQV

-540 SALDFATDARLRA
+540 SALDFATDARLRR
-553 ALKPVTKDAVTLI
+553 ALKSVTKNAVTLI

-575 DADRILVLDNGEM
+575 EADRILVLEGGEM

-593 HRELLRTCPVYYEI
+593 HRQLLKTCPVYYEI

-615 ELSHE
+615 ELSYE

>member
-1 MKLIF
+1 MRLIF
-6 HYMKSYKRYLFLNF
+6 HYMKAYKRYLLLNL
-20 LGVCSFALAE
+20 LGVCSFALVE

-49 RGYILYMGGILL
+49 RGYICSMGAVLL
-61 TVATVGALGSILL
+61 AVAAAGALGSILL
-74 GWCGSKISTA
+74 GWCGAKISTA

-89 RNDVFRKVQ
+89 RNDVFRRVQ
-98 SFSPSEMNRFGVS
+98 SFSPSEMNQFGVS

-122 QIQMF
+122 QVQMF

-135 MLTPMMILFSF
+135 MVTPLMILFSF
-146 SLTFMTSVP
+146 SLTFTTSIP
-155 LSLVILATLPII
+155 LSLVILTTLPMI

-178 KPLSVKQQ
+178 RPLSIRQQ

-208 FNNDAYEQAR
+208 FGNDAYEQAR
-218 FSEANQ
+218 FSKANQ
-224 AYAGYSKRVFR
+224 DYAGYSKRVFR

-242 IFFFLMNLAILVI
+242 VFFFLMNLAILVI
-255 FWLAGSMIQRG
+255 FWLAGFMIEAG
-266 SFQVGDLV
+266 TLQVGDLV

-304 RRIEEVLNTES
+304 RRIEEVLNTQSIVKDGAEHSS
-315 SVADRES
+315 SVPGPEMARLSGGSRE
-322 LADGV
+322 
-327 GSADRAGSADQ
+327 
-338 AAPTDRAG
+338 AAP
-346 SASLQSS
+346 
-353 AAQSAGPSTGASP
+353 
-366 LSQASPASLVFDHV
+366 SLVFDHV

-385 DGEEAVLHDISFEA
+385 DGEEAVIRNISFEA

-412 SGKSTLIS
+412 SGKSTLVG
-420 LIPRFYDVSAGRILL
+420 LIPRFYDVSEGRILL
-435 GGRDLKDYPLKEFR
+435 NGRDLKTYPLKELR
-449 SRIGF
+449 RRIGF
-454 IPQKANLFTG
+454 IPQKANLFSGT
-464 SIRKNLAFARPDASD
+464 IRRNLSFANPQASD
-479 GELLEAL
+479 EELCKAL

-498 KGGLDAPI
+498 KGGLDAMI

-519 RLCIAR
+519 RLSIAR
-525 ALVGKPQI
+525 ALVGNPQV

-540 SALDFATDARLRA
+540 SALDFATDARLRR
-553 ALKPVTKDAVTLI
+553 ALKSVTKNAVTLI

-575 DADRILVLDNGEM
+575 DADRILVLEGGEM

-593 HRELLRTCPVYYEI
+593 HRQLLKTCPVYYEI

-615 ELSHE
+615 ELSYE

>member
-1 MKLIF
+1 MRLIF
-6 HYMKSYKRYLFLNF
+6 HYMKAYKRYLLLNL
-20 LGVCSFALAE
+20 LGVCSFALVE

-49 RGYILYMGGILL
+49 RGYICSMGAVLL
-61 TVATVGALGSILL
+61 AVAAAGALGSILL
-74 GWCGSKISTA
+74 GWCGAKISTA

-89 RNDVFRKVQ
+89 RNDVFRRVQ
-98 SFSPSEMNRFGVS
+98 SFSPSEMNQFGVS

-122 QIQMF
+122 QVQMF

-135 MLTPMMILFSF
+135 MVTPLMILFSF
-146 SLTFMTSVP
+146 SLTFTTSIP
-155 LSLVILATLPII
+155 LSLVILATLPMI

-178 KPLSVKQQ
+178 RPLSIRQQ

-208 FNNDAYEQAR
+208 FGNDAYEQAR
-218 FSEANQ
+218 FSKANQ
-224 AYAGYSKRVFR
+224 DYAGYSKRVFR

-242 IFFFLMNLAILVI
+242 VFFFLMNLAILVI
-255 FWLAGSMIQRG
+255 FWLAGFMIEAG
-266 SFQVGDLV
+266 TLQVGDLV

-304 RRIEEVLNTES
+304 RRIEEVLNTQSIVKDGAEHSS
-315 SVADRES
+315 SVPGPEMARLSGGSRE
-322 LADGV
+322 
-327 GSADRAGSADQ
+327 
-338 AAPTDRAG
+338 AAP
-346 SASLQSS
+346 
-353 AAQSAGPSTGASP
+353 
-366 LSQASPASLVFDHV
+366 SLVFDHV

-385 DGEEAVLHDISFEA
+385 DGEEAVIRDISFEA

-412 SGKSTLIS
+412 SGKSTLVG
-420 LIPRFYDVSAGRILL
+420 LIPRFYDVSEGRILL
-435 GGRDLKDYPLKEFR
+435 NGRDLKTYPLKELR
-449 SRIGF
+449 RRIGF
-454 IPQKANLFTG
+454 IPQKANLFSGT
-464 SIRKNLAFARPDASD
+464 IRRNLSFANPQASD
-479 GELLEAL
+479 EELCKAL

-498 KGGLDAPI
+498 KGGLDAMI

-519 RLCIAR
+519 RLSIAR
-525 ALVGKPQI
+525 ALVGNPQV

-540 SALDFATDARLRA
+540 SALDFATDARLRR
-553 ALKPVTKDAVTLI
+553 ALKSVTKNAVTLI

-575 DADRILVLDNGEM
+575 EADRILVLEGGEM

-593 HRELLRTCPVYYEI
+593 HRQLLKTCPVYYEI

-615 ELSHE
+615 ELSYE

>member
-1 MKLIF
+1 MRLIF
-6 HYMKSYKRYLFLNF
+6 HYMKAYKRYLLLNL
-20 LGVCSFALAE
+20 LGVCSFALVE

-49 RGYILYMGGILL
+49 RGYICSMGAVLL
-61 TVATVGALGSILL
+61 AVAAAGALGSILL
-74 GWCGSKISTA
+74 GWCGAKISTA

-89 RNDVFRKVQ
+89 RNDVFRRVQ
-98 SFSPSEMNRFGVS
+98 SFSPSEMNQFGVS

-122 QIQMF
+122 QVQMF

-135 MLTPMMILFSF
+135 MVTPLMILFSF
-146 SLTFMTSVP
+146 SLTFTTSIP
-155 LSLVILATLPII
+155 LSLVILTTLPMI

-178 KPLSVKQQ
+178 RPLSIRQQ

-208 FNNDAYEQAR
+208 FGNDPYEQAR
-218 FSEANQ
+218 FSKANQ
-224 AYAGYSKRVFR
+224 DYAGYSKRVFR

-242 IFFFLMNLAILVI
+242 VFFFLMNLAILVI
-255 FWLAGSMIQRG
+255 FWLAGFMIEAG
-266 SFQVGDLV
+266 TLQVGDLV

-304 RRIEEVLNTES
+304 RRIEEVLNTQSIVKDGAEHSS
-315 SVADRES
+315 SVPGPEMARLSGGSRE
-322 LADGV
+322 
-327 GSADRAGSADQ
+327 
-338 AAPTDRAG
+338 AAP
-346 SASLQSS
+346 SLI
-353 AAQSAGPSTGASP
+353 
-366 LSQASPASLVFDHV
+366 FDHV

-385 DGEEAVLHDISFEA
+385 DGEEAVIRNISFEA

-412 SGKSTLIS
+412 SGKSTLVG
-420 LIPRFYDVSAGRILL
+420 LIPRFYDVSEGRILL
-435 GGRDLKDYPLKEFR
+435 NGRDLKTYPLKELR
-449 SRIGF
+449 RRIGF
-454 IPQKANLFTG
+454 IPQKANLFSGT
-464 SIRKNLAFARPDASD
+464 IRRNLSFANPQASD
-479 GELLEAL
+479 EELCKAL

-498 KGGLDAPI
+498 KGGLDAMI

-519 RLCIAR
+519 RLSIAR
-525 ALVGKPQI
+525 ALVGNPQV

-540 SALDFATDARLRA
+540 SALDFATDARLRR
-553 ALKPVTKDAVTLI
+553 ALKSVTKNAVTLI

-575 DADRILVLDNGEM
+575 EADRILVLEGGEM

-593 HRELLRTCPVYYEI
+593 HRQLLKTCPVYYEI

-615 ELSHE
+615 ELSYE

>member
-1 MKLIF
+1 MRLIF
-6 HYMKSYKRYLFLNF
+6 HYMKAYKRYLLLNL
-20 LGVCSFALAE
+20 LGVCSFALVE

-49 RGYILYMGGILL
+49 RGYICSMGAVLL
-61 TVATVGALGSILL
+61 AVAAAGALGSILL
-74 GWCGSKISTA
+74 GWCGAKISTA

-89 RNDVFRKVQ
+89 RNDVFRRVQ
-98 SFSPSEMNRFGVS
+98 SFSPSEMNQFGVS

-122 QIQMF
+122 QVQMF

-135 MLTPMMILFSF
+135 MVTPLMILFSF
-146 SLTFMTSVP
+146 SLTFTTSIP
-155 LSLVILATLPII
+155 LSLVILATLPMI

-178 KPLSVKQQ
+178 RPLSIRQQ

-208 FNNDAYEQAR
+208 FGNDAYEQAR
-218 FSEANQ
+218 FSKANQ
-224 AYAGYSKRVFR
+224 DYAGYSKRVFR

-242 IFFFLMNLAILVI
+242 VFFFLMNLAILVI
-255 FWLAGSMIQRG
+255 FWLAGSMIEAG
-266 SFQVGDLV
+266 TLQVGDLV

-304 RRIEEVLNTES
+304 RRIEEVLNTQSIVKDGAEHSS
-315 SVADRES
+315 SVPGPEMARLSGGSRE
-322 LADGV
+322 
-327 GSADRAGSADQ
+327 
-338 AAPTDRAG
+338 AAP
-346 SASLQSS
+346 
-353 AAQSAGPSTGASP
+353 
-366 LSQASPASLVFDHV
+366 SLVFDHV

-385 DGEEAVLHDISFEA
+385 DGEEAVIRNISFEA

-412 SGKSTLIS
+412 SGKSTLVG
-420 LIPRFYDVSAGRILL
+420 LIPRFYDVSEGRILL
-435 GGRDLKDYPLKEFR
+435 NGRDLKTYPLKELR
-449 SRIGF
+449 RRIGF
-454 IPQKANLFTG
+454 IPQKANLFSGT
-464 SIRKNLAFARPDASD
+464 IRRNLSFANPQASD
-479 GELLEAL
+479 EELCKAL

-498 KGGLDAPI
+498 KGGLDAMI

-519 RLCIAR
+519 RLSIAR
-525 ALVGKPQI
+525 ALVGNPQV

-540 SALDFATDARLRA
+540 SALDFATDARLRR
-553 ALKPVTKDAVTLI
+553 ALKSVTKNAVTLI

-575 DADRILVLDNGEM
+575 EADRILVLEGGEM

-593 HRELLRTCPVYYEI
+593 HRQLLKTCPVYYEI

-615 ELSHE
+615 ELSYE

>member
-1 MKLIF
+1 MRLIF
-6 HYMKSYKRYLFLNF
+6 HYMKAYKRYLLLNL
-20 LGVCSFALAE
+20 LGVCSFALVE

-49 RGYILYMGGILL
+49 RGYICSMGAVLL
-61 TVATVGALGSILL
+61 AVAAAGALGSILL
-74 GWCGSKISTA
+74 GWCGAKISTA

-89 RNDVFRKVQ
+89 RNDVFRRVQ
-98 SFSPSEMNRFGVS
+98 SFSPSEMNQFGVS

-122 QIQMF
+122 QVQMF

-135 MLTPMMILFSF
+135 MVTPLMILFSF
-146 SLTFMTSVP
+146 SLTFTTSIP
-155 LSLVILATLPII
+155 LSLVILATLPMI

-178 KPLSVKQQ
+178 RPLSIRQQ

-208 FNNDAYEQAR
+208 FGNDAYEQAR
-218 FSEANQ
+218 FSKANQ
-224 AYAGYSKRVFR
+224 DYAGYSKRVFR

-242 IFFFLMNLAILVI
+242 VFFFLMNLAILVI
-255 FWLAGSMIQRG
+255 FWLAGFMIEAG
-266 SFQVGDLV
+266 TLQVGDLV

-304 RRIEEVLNTES
+304 RRIEEVLNTQSIVKDGAEHSS
-315 SVADRES
+315 SVPGPEMARLSGGSRE
-322 LADGV
+322 
-327 GSADRAGSADQ
+327 
-338 AAPTDRAG
+338 AAP
-346 SASLQSS
+346 
-353 AAQSAGPSTGASP
+353 
-366 LSQASPASLVFDHV
+366 SLVFDHV

-385 DGEEAVLHDISFEA
+385 DGEEAVIRNISFEA

-412 SGKSTLIS
+412 SGKSTLVG
-420 LIPRFYDVSAGRILL
+420 LIPRFYDVSEGRILL
-435 GGRDLKDYPLKEFR
+435 NGRDLKTYPLKELR
-449 SRIGF
+449 RRIGF
-454 IPQKANLFTG
+454 IPQKANLFSGT
-464 SIRKNLAFARPDASD
+464 IRRNLSFANPQASD
-479 GELLEAL
+479 EELCEAL

-498 KGGLDAPI
+498 KGGLDAMI

-519 RLCIAR
+519 RLSIAR
-525 ALVGKPQI
+525 ALVGNPQV

-540 SALDFATDARLRA
+540 SALDFATDARLRR
-553 ALKPVTKDAVTLI
+553 ALKSVTKNAVTLI

-575 DADRILVLDNGEM
+575 DADRILVLEGGEM

-593 HRELLRTCPVYYEI
+593 HRQLLKTCPVYYEI

-615 ELSHE
+615 ELSYE

>member
-1 MKLIF
+1 MRLIF
-6 HYMKSYKRYLFLNF
+6 HYMKAYKRYLLLNL
-20 LGVCSFALAE
+20 LGVCSFALVE

-49 RGYILYMGGILL
+49 RGYICSMGAVLL
-61 TVATVGALGSILL
+61 AVAAAGALGSILL
-74 GWCGSKISTA
+74 GWCGAKISTA

-89 RNDVFRKVQ
+89 RNDVFRRVQ
-98 SFSPSEMNRFGVS
+98 SFSPSEMNQFGVS

-122 QIQMF
+122 QVQMF
-127 VNVLLRTA
+127 VNVLLRSA
-135 MLTPMMILFSF
+135 MVTPLMILFSF
-146 SLTFMTSVP
+146 SLTFTTSIP
-155 LSLVILATLPII
+155 LSLVILATLPMI

-178 KPLSVKQQ
+178 RPLSIRQQ

-208 FNNDAYEQAR
+208 FGNDAYEQAR
-218 FSEANQ
+218 FSKANQ
-224 AYAGYSKRVFR
+224 DYAGYSKRVFR

-242 IFFFLMNLAILVI
+242 VFFFLMNLAILVI
-255 FWLAGSMIQRG
+255 FWLAGSMIEAG
-266 SFQVGDLV
+266 TLQVGDLV

-304 RRIEEVLNTES
+304 RRIEEVLNTQSIVKDGAEHSS
-315 SVADRES
+315 SVPGPEMARLSGGSRE
-322 LADGV
+322 
-327 GSADRAGSADQ
+327 
-338 AAPTDRAG
+338 AAP
-346 SASLQSS
+346 
-353 AAQSAGPSTGASP
+353 
-366 LSQASPASLVFDHV
+366 SLVFDHV

-385 DGEEAVLHDISFEA
+385 DGEEAVIRNISFEA

-412 SGKSTLIS
+412 SGKSTLVG
-420 LIPRFYDVSAGRILL
+420 LIPRFYDVSEGRILL
-435 GGRDLKDYPLKEFR
+435 NGRDLKTYPLKELR
-449 SRIGF
+449 RRIGF
-454 IPQKANLFTG
+454 IPQKANLFSGT
-464 SIRKNLAFARPDASD
+464 IRRNLSFANPQASD
-479 GELLEAL
+479 EELCKAL

-498 KGGLDAPI
+498 KGGLDAMI

-519 RLCIAR
+519 RLSIAR
-525 ALVGKPQI
+525 ALVGNPQI

-540 SALDFATDARLRA
+540 SALDFSTDARLRR
-553 ALKPVTKDAVTLI
+553 ALKPVTKNAVTLI

-575 DADRILVLDNGEM
+575 DADRILVLEGGEM

-593 HRELLRTCPVYYEI
+593 HRQLLKTCPVYYEI

-615 ELSHE
+615 ELSYE

>member
-1 MKLIF
+1 MRLIF
-6 HYMKSYKRYLFLNF
+6 HYMKAYKRYLLLNL
-20 LGVCSFALAE
+20 LGVCSFALVE

-49 RGYILYMGGILL
+49 RGYICSMGAVLL
-61 TVATVGALGSILL
+61 AVAAAGALGSILL
-74 GWCGSKISTA
+74 GWCGAKISTA

-89 RNDVFRKVQ
+89 RNDVFRRVQ
-98 SFSPSEMNRFGVS
+98 SFSPSEMNQFGVS

-122 QIQMF
+122 QVQMF

-135 MLTPMMILFSF
+135 MVTPLMILFSF
-146 SLTFMTSVP
+146 SLTFTTSIP
-155 LSLVILATLPII
+155 LSLVILTTLPMI

-178 KPLSVKQQ
+178 RPLSIRQQ

-208 FNNDAYEQAR
+208 FGNDAYEQAR
-218 FSEANQ
+218 FSKANQ
-224 AYAGYSKRVFR
+224 DYAGYSKRVFR

-242 IFFFLMNLAILVI
+242 VFFFLMNLAILVI
-255 FWLAGSMIQRG
+255 FWLAGFMIKAG
-266 SFQVGDLV
+266 TLQVGDLV

-304 RRIEEVLNTES
+304 RRIEEVLNTQSIVKDGAEHSS
-315 SVADRES
+315 SVPGPEMARLSGGSRE
-322 LADGV
+322 
-327 GSADRAGSADQ
+327 
-338 AAPTDRAG
+338 AAP
-346 SASLQSS
+346 
-353 AAQSAGPSTGASP
+353 
-366 LSQASPASLVFDHV
+366 SLVFDHV

-385 DGEEAVLHDISFEA
+385 DGEEAVIRNISFEA

-412 SGKSTLIS
+412 SGKSTLVG
-420 LIPRFYDVSAGRILL
+420 LIPRFYDVSEGRILL
-435 GGRDLKDYPLKEFR
+435 NGRDLKTYPLKELR
-449 SRIGF
+449 RRIGF
-454 IPQKANLFTG
+454 IPQKANLFSGT
-464 SIRKNLAFARPDASD
+464 IRRNLSFANPQASD
-479 GELLEAL
+479 EELCKAL

-498 KGGLDAPI
+498 KGGLDAMI

-519 RLCIAR
+519 RLSIAR
-525 ALVGKPQI
+525 ALVGNPQV

-540 SALDFATDARLRA
+540 SALDFATDARLRR
-553 ALKPVTKDAVTLI
+553 ALKSVTKNAVTLI

-575 DADRILVLDNGEM
+575 EADRILVLEGGEM

-593 HRELLRTCPVYYEI
+593 HRQLLKTCPVYYEI

-615 ELSHE
+615 ELSYE
-620 A
+620 T

>member
-61 TVATVGALGSILL
+61 TAATVGALGSILL

-178 KPLSVKQQ
+178 KPLSIKQQ

-315 SVADRES
+315 IV
-322 LADGV
+322 
-327 GSADRAGSADQ
+327 ADRAGSADLQ
-338 AAPTDRAG
+338 AP
-346 SASLQSS
+346 
-353 AAQSAGPSTGASP
+353 AARSAGPGTDAAP

-399 RAGETVAVIGSTG
+399 KAGETVAVIGSTG

-435 GGRDLKDYPLKEFR
+435 GGRDLKDYPLKELR

-464 SIRKNLAFARPDASD
+464 SIRKNLAFAKPDASD

>member
-1 MKLIF
+1 MRLIF
-6 HYMKSYKRYLFLNF
+6 HYMKAYKRYLLLNL
-20 LGVCSFALAE
+20 LGVCSFALVE

-49 RGYILYMGGILL
+49 RGYICSMGAVLL
-61 TVATVGALGSILL
+61 AVAAAGALGSILL
-74 GWCGSKISTA
+74 GWCGAKISTA

-89 RNDVFRKVQ
+89 RNDVFRRVQ
-98 SFSPSEMNRFGVS
+98 SFSPSEMNQFGVS

-122 QIQMF
+122 QVQMF

-135 MLTPMMILFSF
+135 MVTPLMILFSF
-146 SLTFMTSVP
+146 SLTFTTSIP
-155 LSLVILATLPII
+155 LSLVILTTLPMI

-178 KPLSVKQQ
+178 RPLSIRQQ

-208 FNNDAYEQAR
+208 FGNDAYEQAR
-218 FSEANQ
+218 FSKANQ
-224 AYAGYSKRVFR
+224 DYAGYSKRVFR

-242 IFFFLMNLAILVI
+242 VFFFLMNLAILVI
-255 FWLAGSMIQRG
+255 FWLAGFMIEAG
-266 SFQVGDLV
+266 TLQVGDLV

-304 RRIEEVLNTES
+304 RRIEEVLNTQSIVKDGAEHSS
-315 SVADRES
+315 SVPGPEMARLSGGSRE
-322 LADGV
+322 
-327 GSADRAGSADQ
+327 
-338 AAPTDRAG
+338 AAP
-346 SASLQSS
+346 
-353 AAQSAGPSTGASP
+353 
-366 LSQASPASLVFDHV
+366 SLVFDHV
-380 TFAYP
+380 TFVYP
-385 DGEEAVLHDISFEA
+385 DGEEAVIRDISFEA

-412 SGKSTLIS
+412 SGKSTLVG
-420 LIPRFYDVSAGRILL
+420 LIPRFYDVSEGRILL
-435 GGRDLKDYPLKEFR
+435 NGRDLKTYPLKELR
-449 SRIGF
+449 RRIGF
-454 IPQKANLFTG
+454 IPQKANLFSGT
-464 SIRKNLAFARPDASD
+464 IRRNLSFANPQASD
-479 GELLEAL
+479 EELCKAL

-498 KGGLDAPI
+498 KGGLDAMI

-519 RLCIAR
+519 RLSIAR
-525 ALVGKPQI
+525 ALVGNPQV

-540 SALDFATDARLRA
+540 SALDFATDARLRR
-553 ALKPVTKDAVTLI
+553 ALKSVTKNAVTLI

-575 DADRILVLDNGEM
+575 EADRILVLEGGEM

-593 HRELLRTCPVYYEI
+593 HRQLLKTCPVYYEI

-615 ELSHE
+615 ELSYE

>member
-1 MKLIF
+1 MRLIF
-6 HYMKSYKRYLFLNF
+6 HYMKAYKRYLLLNL
-20 LGVCSFALAE
+20 LGVCSFALVE

-49 RGYILYMGGILL
+49 RGYICSMGAVLL
-61 TVATVGALGSILL
+61 AVATAGALGSILL
-74 GWCGSKISTA
+74 GWCGAKISTA

-89 RNDVFRKVQ
+89 RNDVFRRVQ
-98 SFSPSEMNRFGVS
+98 SFSPSEMNQFGVS

-122 QIQMF
+122 QVQMF

-135 MLTPMMILFSF
+135 MVTPLMILFSF
-146 SLTFMTSVP
+146 SLTFTTSIP
-155 LSLVILATLPII
+155 LSLVILTTLPMI

-178 KPLSVKQQ
+178 RPLSIRQQ

-208 FNNDAYEQAR
+208 FGNDAYEQAR
-218 FSEANQ
+218 FSKANQ
-224 AYAGYSKRVFR
+224 DYAGYSKRVFR

-242 IFFFLMNLAILVI
+242 VFFFLMNLAILVI
-255 FWLAGSMIQRG
+255 FWLAGFMIKAG
-266 SFQVGDLV
+266 TLQVGDLV

-304 RRIEEVLNTES
+304 RRIEEVLNTQSIVKDGAEHSS
-315 SVADRES
+315 SVPGPEMARLSGGSRE
-322 LADGV
+322 
-327 GSADRAGSADQ
+327 
-338 AAPTDRAG
+338 AAP
-346 SASLQSS
+346 
-353 AAQSAGPSTGASP
+353 
-366 LSQASPASLVFDHV
+366 SLVFDHV

-385 DGEEAVLHDISFEA
+385 DGEEAVIRNISFEA

-412 SGKSTLIS
+412 SGKSTLVG
-420 LIPRFYDVSAGRILL
+420 LIPRFYDVSEGRILL
-435 GGRDLKDYPLKEFR
+435 NGRDLKTYPLKELR
-449 SRIGF
+449 RRIGF
-454 IPQKANLFTG
+454 IPQKANLFSGT
-464 SIRKNLAFARPDASD
+464 IRRNLSFANPQASD
-479 GELLEAL
+479 EELCEAL

-498 KGGLDAPI
+498 KGGLDAMI

-519 RLCIAR
+519 RLSIAR
-525 ALVGKPQI
+525 ALVGNPQV

-540 SALDFATDARLRA
+540 SALDFATDARLRR
-553 ALKPVTKDAVTLI
+553 ALKSVTKNAVTLI

-575 DADRILVLDNGEM
+575 EADRILVLEGGEM

-593 HRELLRTCPVYYEI
+593 HRQLLKTCPVYYEI

-615 ELSHE
+615 ELSYE

>member
-1 MKLIF
+1 MRLIF
-6 HYMKSYKRYLFLNF
+6 HYMKAYKRYLLLNL
-20 LGVCSFALAE
+20 LGVCSFALVE

-49 RGYILYMGGILL
+49 RGYICSMGAVLL
-61 TVATVGALGSILL
+61 AVAAAGALGSILL
-74 GWCGSKISTA
+74 GWCGAKISTA

-89 RNDVFRKVQ
+89 RNDVFRRVQ
-98 SFSPSEMNRFGVS
+98 SFSPSEMNQFGVS

-122 QIQMF
+122 QVQMF

-135 MLTPMMILFSF
+135 MVTPLMILFSF
-146 SLTFMTSVP
+146 SLTFTTSIP
-155 LSLVILATLPII
+155 LSLVILTTLPMI

-178 KPLSVKQQ
+178 RPLSIRQQ

-208 FNNDAYEQAR
+208 FGNDAYEQAR
-218 FSEANQ
+218 FSKANQ
-224 AYAGYSKRVFR
+224 DYAGYSKRVFR

-242 IFFFLMNLAILVI
+242 VFFFLMNLAILVI
-255 FWLAGSMIQRG
+255 FWLAGFMIEAG
-266 SFQVGDLV
+266 TLQVGDLV

-304 RRIEEVLNTES
+304 RRIEEVLNTQSIVKDGAEHNS
-315 SVADRES
+315 SVPGPEMARLSGGSRE
-322 LADGV
+322 
-327 GSADRAGSADQ
+327 
-338 AAPTDRAG
+338 AAP
-346 SASLQSS
+346 
-353 AAQSAGPSTGASP
+353 
-366 LSQASPASLVFDHV
+366 SLVFDHV

-385 DGEEAVLHDISFEA
+385 DGEEAVIRNISFEA

-412 SGKSTLIS
+412 SGKSTLVG
-420 LIPRFYDVSAGRILL
+420 LIPRFYDVSEGRILL
-435 GGRDLKDYPLKEFR
+435 NGRDLKTYPLKELR
-449 SRIGF
+449 RRIGF
-454 IPQKANLFTG
+454 IPQKANLFSGT
-464 SIRKNLAFARPDASD
+464 IRRNLSFANPQASD
-479 GELLEAL
+479 EELCKAL

-498 KGGLDAPI
+498 KGGLDAMI

-519 RLCIAR
+519 RLSIAR
-525 ALVGKPQI
+525 ALVGNPQV

-540 SALDFATDARLRA
+540 SALDFATDARLRR
-553 ALKPVTKDAVTLI
+553 ALKSVTKNAVTLI

-575 DADRILVLDNGEM
+575 EADRILVLEGGEM

-593 HRELLRTCPVYYEI
+593 HRQLLKTCPVYYEI

-615 ELSHE
+615 ELSYE

>member
-1 MKLIF
+1 MRLIF
-6 HYMKSYKRYLFLNF
+6 HYMKAYKRYLLLNL
-20 LGVCSFALAE
+20 LGVCSFALVE

-49 RGYILYMGGILL
+49 RGYICSMGAVLL
-61 TVATVGALGSILL
+61 AVAAAGALGSILL
-74 GWCGSKISTA
+74 GWCGAKISTA

-89 RNDVFRKVQ
+89 RNDVFRRVQ
-98 SFSPSEMNRFGVS
+98 SFSPSEMNQFGVS

-122 QIQMF
+122 QVQMF

-135 MLTPMMILFSF
+135 MVTPLMILFSF
-146 SLTFMTSVP
+146 SLTFTTSIP
-155 LSLVILATLPII
+155 LSLVILTTLPMI

-178 KPLSVKQQ
+178 RPLSIRQQ

-208 FNNDAYEQAR
+208 FGNDAYEQAR
-218 FSEANQ
+218 FSKANQ
-224 AYAGYSKRVFR
+224 DYAGYSKRVFR

-242 IFFFLMNLAILVI
+242 VFFFLMNLAILVI
-255 FWLAGSMIQRG
+255 FWLAGFMIEAG
-266 SFQVGDLV
+266 TLQVGDLV

-304 RRIEEVLNTES
+304 RRIEEVLNTQSIVKDGAEHSS
-315 SVADRES
+315 SVPGPEMARLSGGSRE
-322 LADGV
+322 
-327 GSADRAGSADQ
+327 
-338 AAPTDRAG
+338 AAP
-346 SASLQSS
+346 
-353 AAQSAGPSTGASP
+353 
-366 LSQASPASLVFDHV
+366 SLVFDHV

-385 DGEEAVLHDISFEA
+385 DGEEAVIRNISFEA

-412 SGKSTLIS
+412 SGKSTLVG
-420 LIPRFYDVSAGRILL
+420 LIPRFYDVSEGRILL
-435 GGRDLKDYPLKEFR
+435 NGRDLKTYPLKELR
-449 SRIGF
+449 RRIGF
-454 IPQKANLFTG
+454 IPQKANLFSGT
-464 SIRKNLAFARPDASD
+464 IRRNLSFANPQASD
-479 GELLEAL
+479 EELCKAL

-498 KGGLDAPI
+498 KGGLDAMI

-519 RLCIAR
+519 RLSIAR
-525 ALVGKPQI
+525 ALVGNPQV

-540 SALDFATDARLRA
+540 SALDFATDARLRR
-553 ALKPVTKDAVTLI
+553 ALKSVTKNAVTLI

-575 DADRILVLDNGEM
+575 EADRILVLEGGEM

-593 HRELLRTCPVYYEI
+593 HRQLLKTCPVYYEI

-615 ELSHE
+615 ELSYE
-620 A
+620 T